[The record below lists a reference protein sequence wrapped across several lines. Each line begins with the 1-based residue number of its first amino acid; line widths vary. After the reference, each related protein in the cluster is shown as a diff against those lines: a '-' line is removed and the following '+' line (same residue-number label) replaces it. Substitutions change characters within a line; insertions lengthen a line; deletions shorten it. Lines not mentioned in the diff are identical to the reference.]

1 MDRYAVMGHP
11 VSHSRSPQ
19 IHALFARATGQSL
32 IYERIGPELDQF
44 EAAVARFRAEG
55 GKGLNIT
62 LPFKERA
69 FALADAR
76 SARAKA
82 AGAANTLDF
91 RDGQVFADNT
101 DGVGLVRDLVQNQH
115 TPLKQQN
122 ILLLGAGGAARGVVL
137 PLLAEHPA
145 RLVIANRTAARALT
159 ILAELK
165 ASGAIADDLL
175 DRAEACG
182 LDAIPGAQFEV
193 VINATSSS
201 LTGTAPEVPQRVFG
215 TDTLAYDMVYGKGL
229 TPFLKLAQAQG
240 VSLLVDGLGMLVEQA
255 AESFYL
261 WRHVFPPTAPVLQ
274 QLRAELE

>member
-19 IHALFARATGQSL
+19 IHAQFAKATGQVMT
-32 IYERIGPELDQF
+32 YERIDPEPDRF
-44 EAAVARFRAEG
+44 EAAVARFRSEG

-69 FALADAR
+69 FALADGHT
-76 SARAKA
+76 ARAGA

-101 DGVGLVRDLVQNQH
+101 DGVGLVRDIVQNQRFM
-115 TPLKQQN
+115 LQQKH

-137 PLLAEHPA
+137 PLLAEQPA
-145 RLVIANRTAARALT
+145 RLVVANRTAARAFA
-159 ILAELK
+159 ILAALK
-165 ASGAIADDLL
+165 TSGTIADDLMR
-175 DRAEACG
+175 RAEACG
-182 LDAIPGAQFEV
+182 LEAIPAQPFDV

-201 LTGTAPEVPQRVFG
+201 LTGAVPEVPQGVFG
-215 TDTLAYDMVYGKGL
+215 PRTLAYDMMYGRGQ
-229 TPFLKLAQAQG
+229 TPFLKLAQTQG
-240 VSLLVDGLGMLVEQA
+240 APYLADGLGMLVEQA

-261 WRHVFPPTAPVLQ
+261 WRHVLPATAAVLQ
-274 QLRAELE
+274 QLRAELG

>member
-19 IHALFARATGQSL
+19 IHALFAKATGQSL
-32 IYERIGPELDQF
+32 TYERIGPELEQF
-44 EAAVARFRAEG
+44 EAAVATFRAAG

-69 FALADAR
+69 FALAD
-76 SARAKA
+76 SRAPRAMA
-82 AGAANTLDF
+82 AGAANTLYF
-91 RDGQVFADNT
+91 RNGQIFADNT

-115 TPLKQQN
+115 ITLKQRH
-122 ILLLGAGGAARGVVL
+122 ILLLGAGGAARGVL
-137 PLLAEHPA
+137 QPLLAARPA
-145 RLVIANRTAARALT
+145 RLVIANRTVARALT

-165 ASGAIADDLL
+165 ASGAVDDDLL
-175 DRAEACG
+175 ARAETCG
-182 LDAIPGAQFEV
+182 LDAISGAQFEV

-201 LTGTAPEVPQRVFG
+201 LMGTAPEVPLRVFG
-215 TDTLAYDMVYGKGL
+215 PHTLAYDMAYGKGL

-240 VSLLVDGLGMLVEQA
+240 ASLTDGLGMLVEQA

-274 QLRAELE
+274 LLRAELG

>member
-19 IHALFARATGQSL
+19 IHALFAKATGQFL
-32 IYERIGPELDQF
+32 TYERMAPELDQF

-69 FALADAR
+69 FALADAQ

-82 AGAANTLDF
+82 AGAANTLEF

-101 DGVGLVRDLVQNQH
+101 DGVGLVRDLVQNRH
-115 TPLKQQN
+115 ATLKQRN

-137 PLLAEHPA
+137 PLLAERPA

-159 ILAELK
+159 VLAELK
-165 ASGAIADDLL
+165 ASGTIADDLQ

-182 LDAIPGAQFEV
+182 LEAIPGVQFEI

-215 TDTLAYDMVYGKGL
+215 AHTLAYDMVYGKGL

-240 VSLLVDGLGMLVEQA
+240 VSRLADGLGMLVEQA